1 MVRVC
6 FNMNKY
12 TNHVF
17 KLLYYPKNISYVP
30 FYSSG

>member
-1 MVRVC
+1 MVRLS

-17 KLLYYPKNISYVP
+17 KLLYDPKNISYVP
-30 FYSSG
+30 FP